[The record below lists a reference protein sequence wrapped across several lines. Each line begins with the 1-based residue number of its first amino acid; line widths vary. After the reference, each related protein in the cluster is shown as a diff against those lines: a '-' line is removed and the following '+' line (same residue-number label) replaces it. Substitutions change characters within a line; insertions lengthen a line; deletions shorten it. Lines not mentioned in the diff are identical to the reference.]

1 MPTEPTA
8 ETPVG
13 VQAGTPGA
21 PDTTGGLTG
30 VSGEP
35 GTVAQATTTESPGV
49 FGRAKGVLGGLFG
62 GPDVLEPAAQT
73 TDQATT
79 TSLPG
84 TEPLSSPAI
93 PSTEAPMQADSG
105 QAPGLQ
111 PRRYE
116 PAAAAVS
123 GEPTPAWV
131 APTEPDNSVV
141 ADSSTGTP
149 DATPPASAAWPTE
162 QATSSPTV
170 DGNLAGAPAEG
181 SSPEVTSDDSDPEDV
196 MKTISDLRAAE
207 GKSPLDV
214 KLTGADSSVLLQG
227 YMEYILNQG
236 LTASL
241 SALPETVRVNTLM
254 AANRIARAQGERGI
268 TLSSADIDRFLENA
282 RQKRIVPPT
291 SEQSLPAPSVE
302 PSPAVSPTPAAE
314 DPMAATASD
323 ALRGNTTGQPAPGI
337 PGSGSSSFS

>member
-1 MPTEPTA
+1 MQPAQPETTPTGAPVAPDLTSGTASAEPT
-8 ETPVG
+8 
-13 VQAGTPGA
+13 
-21 PDTTGGLTG
+21 
-30 VSGEP
+30 
-35 GTVAQATTTESPGV
+35 TVAPVATTTESPGV

-62 GPDVLEPAAQT
+62 GPAESTAQAPDQTPAITAEPAA
-73 TDQATT
+73 AV
-79 TSLPG
+79 P
-84 TEPLSSPAI
+84 PV
-93 PSTEAPMQADSG
+93 EAPMPTDPG

-111 PRRYE
+111 PRRYAE
-116 PAAAAVS
+116 PPQAPAAS
-123 GEPTPAWV
+123 EELTPAWV
-131 APTEPDNSVV
+131 APTEPGSPVV
-141 ADSSTGTP
+141 ADSSTATP